1 MVLKALE
8 LELALL
14 AHTFATVLVCTPYL
28 DCICVTHDGLG
39 TTRESSM
46 AARVFSSGHTLPPK
60 LFQFRLQYYSWFC
73 LSLRSSS

>member
-46 AARVFSSGHTLPPK
+46 AARVFSSGHT
-60 LFQFRLQYYSWFC
+60 FC
-73 LSLRSSS
+73 LRSCFNFGYSIIHGFA